1 MEVNTRPDTMS
12 NIASYYGI
20 SSQKL
25 QRHYKHEV
33 SGFKDWPQLPHAE
46 DYLIYPENI
55 TDKLSIDEVSLSK
68 GELYTFITN
77 KNTGIRNKKCVV
89 AIINGTEA
97 KTIQEVVDKISLQ
110 KRNAVKEV
118 SMDMAR
124 NMGLAVQNSF
134 PNSAMVID
142 RFHVVRL
149 VMDAMQHLRV
159 SFRWEAIEEENTAI
173 KKAKEKNE
181 KYYPE
186 ILANGDTLKELLARS
201 KYLLYKYEDDWTA
214 NQAKRAAVLFEKY
227 PLLKSVYKVT
237 LSFRNIY
244 KNTSKT
250 MARNQFNDWKEQVE
264 AMKINEFNTV
274 VNSIEYHLDN
284 ILNFFDN
291 RSTNANAESFNS
303 KIKGFRANLRG
314 VTDVKFF
321 LFRLEK
327 LFAQ

>member
-1 MEVNTRPDTMS
+1 MQVDTRPDTMS
-12 NIASYYGI
+12 NIASYYGVN
-20 SSQKL
+20 SKKL

-33 SGFKDWPQLPHAE
+33 SGFKQWDQLPHAE

-77 KNTGIRNKKCVV
+77 KNTGVKNKKCIV
-89 AIINGTEA
+89 AVINGTEA
-97 KTIQEVVDKISLQ
+97 KVIQEVVEKISLE
-110 KRNAVKEV
+110 KRNQVKEV

-134 PNSAMVID
+134 PNCSMVID

-159 SFRWEAIEEENTAI
+159 GFRWEAIKQENLAV
-173 KKAKEKNE
+173 KQAKENKE
-181 KYYPE
+181 KYYPQV
-186 ILANGDTLKELLARS
+186 LANGDTLKELLARS
-201 KYLLYKYEDDWTA
+201 RYLLYSLEEDWTI
-214 NQAKRAAVLFEKY
+214 NQAKRAAILFEKY
-227 PLLKSVYKVT
+227 PLLRDAYKLT
-237 LSFRNIY
+237 LEFRAIY
-244 KNTSKT
+244 KNTSKIK
-250 MARNQFNDWKEQVE
+250 ALDQFNHWKEKVVKSTIE
-264 AMKINEFNTV
+264 EFNTV
-274 VNSIEYHLDN
+274 VNSLEYHLDN

-314 VTDVKFF
+314 VTDIDFF
-321 LFRLEK
+321 LFRLGK
-327 LFAQ
+327 LFA